1 MKRSVGRVNGPVSR
15 ATANS
20 LGIDDNQLR
29 RQHLRLLRGHWKVDT
44 TRLRLEEFWQA
55 GLNCGPDDAF
65 LSHHTAAALHGG
77 VVPAT
82 GEVEVGTLT
91 GRRVRV
97 RGLVVHRYTR
107 APEIVTVRG
116 MPVTSKEQTFLDLA
130 ARLSLVDLVVLGD
143 SFARSDVGFPERLPT
158 ATGDARGRGAV
169 NARRAAKLVRARV
182 ESPQE
187 SRLRLL
193 VVLAGL
199 PEPTVQV
206 ELLDAEGFVVY
217 RLDLAYGGFRLA
229 IEYDGRAHV
238 ERQGQWEKDLLRR
251 ESVEGGGWRFVVAV
265 SADIY
270 RRPEQFLDRL
280 VAAMRSVGMR
290 PPRLDPQWRLHF
302 PC

>member
-1 MKRSVGRVNGPVSR
+1 MEQRVGRASGPVSR

-44 TRLRLEEFWQA
+44 TRLRPEEFWQA

-65 LSHHTAAALHGG
+65 LSHHTAAVLHGG
-77 VVPAT
+77 VVPAA
-82 GEVEVGTLT
+82 GEVEIGTLS
-91 GRRVRV
+91 GRRIRV
-97 RGLVVHRYTR
+97 QGLFVHRYTSP
-107 APEIVTVRG
+107 PEIVTVRG
-116 MPVTSKEQTFLDLA
+116 MPVTTKVQTFLDLA

-143 SFARSDVGFPERLPT
+143 SLAGRDADFPEQLRAGAT
-158 ATGDARGRGAV
+158 RATGRGVVR
-169 NARRAAKLVRARV
+169 ARRAAKLVRARV

-187 SRLRLL
+187 TRLRLL

-199 PEPTVQV
+199 PEPTIQL

-217 RLDLAYGGFRLA
+217 RLDLAYGAFRLA

-251 ESVEGGGWRFVVAV
+251 ESVEGAGCTSRAE
-265 SADIY
+265 S
-270 RRPEQFLDRL
+270 RPI
-280 VAAMRSVGMR
+280 G
-290 PPRLDPQWRLHF
+290 HF
-302 PC
+302 QAGS